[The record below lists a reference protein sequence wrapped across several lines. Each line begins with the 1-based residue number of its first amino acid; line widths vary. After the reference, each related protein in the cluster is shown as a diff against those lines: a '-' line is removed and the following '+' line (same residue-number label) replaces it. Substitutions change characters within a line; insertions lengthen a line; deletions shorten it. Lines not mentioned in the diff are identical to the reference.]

1 MRTEVIK
8 ADSIDEA
15 VQRILEELKEDDVA
29 AATARRTIV
38 SSGRRNVIYFDGW
51 DGLGASAVL
60 RAVGQRLA
68 PSSASEEQEPV
79 AAAAAT
85 RADTGLEFSQII
97 HIDCSKWESRMA
109 MQRAMAEQ
117 VPELPAPVM
126 EMFDAQDEEDN
137 YRGLDQASRFEIPQ
151 VANVM
156 YQHIQKL
163 GRRFL
168 VIFHNG
174 SNQEIDL
181 DSFGFPLLGYSRNK
195 VLWSFQGRFRLYPR
209 AKVER
214 ALGSAQTTDVLLS
227 ATTLSSDAMRNLL
240 CEEAGEVVREI
251 NKTSGINWEAAA
263 DCFLYTLKLCSTG
276 SRSTYYDLPTHAC
289 NYWRCDGIIRQ
300 LQQGGTDGGGDEE
313 VDRLWIACDALYREV
328 QLDVD
333 YYCQALPS
341 LPSPVVIRLPQSVM
355 DRRSPTNEWI
365 SHWASPTYGF
375 MLVPNYGQLLSGM
388 FQQFDKLCVL
398 KLSACKFSLKSAP
411 FLCCHSLRFLWLD
424 HCRLEYE
431 AYDAAAKEGLRMF
444 LQRPWVLDVRY
455 CTTYTLWSRWTMDF
469 MTQLREL
476 YVMGERNFDV
486 ADLFEGRLCNVRKLR
501 ITKCYNYLRSKMNL
515 FSGMEKMELLDLS
528 GNTYSKYTDNR
539 KLSVANSCSNLET
552 VIIDGA
558 TALEEISLM
567 GCARLQNLL
576 LSGSFPDLH
585 SIHITGAAVKT
596 LDLSAV
602 TAPRLKKLILIDS
615 GKLCAILWPSSE
627 EKRKVYLDKLH
638 IDTTQKEEGSTD
650 DGSTGSVTEAR
661 SPAEFDWYISVR
673 DARLLGS
680 LEPVYFDNHEAHVEI
695 SISSPTSL
703 RLIVVLVLPWLRLL
717 LLDGSMPEQYAYYQ
731 DPNGDIPG
739 IMCICPSPYD
749 DARPLPPSQGCH
761 VDIQDHMRT
770 KAPNGSG
777 VTIPEFICSSAK
789 VMHLHD
795 SLSISSIPSAPSLED
810 SPMLGSGWNQLEW
823 CRVERCPK
831 LDCVFHIQKGIG
843 QTSVYYRDMK
853 IFNSLRTFWASYLPK
868 ARYIWNTS
876 DVQQLGYHCVT
887 FANLKLLHLHC
898 CPRLKMAAPLYEDTW
913 ASLET
918 IEIMWCGDLTIVLP
932 GYYKRNSRYYPNLK
946 HIHLHELPKL
956 QCICTRDWKS
966 MTTPKLETIKI
977 RGCWSLTRLPDVKAN
992 KLVECDCEKE
1002 WWDRLKWW
1010 RRNHANEYKPIH
1022 PRYYKKTMLRGSVL
1036 R

>member
-15 VQRILEELKEDDVA
+15 VQRILEELKEDDA
-29 AATARRTIV
+29 AAAVAGTARRTFT

-68 PSSASEEQEPV
+68 PSSASEGQEPA

-97 HIDCSKWESRMA
+97 HIDCSKWESRMT
-109 MQRAMAEQ
+109 MQRALAEQ

-240 CEEAGEVVREI
+240 CEEAREVVREI

-276 SRSTYYDLPTHAC
+276 SRSTDYDLPTHAC

-300 LQQGGTDGGGDEE
+300 LHEGGTDGGGDEE

-333 YYCQALPS
+333 YCQALPS

-398 KLSACKFSLKSAP
+398 KLSACKFSLKP

-424 HCRLEYE
+424 HCRVEGV
-431 AYDAAAKEGLRMF
+431 AYDAAEKEGLRMF
-444 LQRPWVLDVRY
+444 LQRLWVLDVRY
-455 CTTYTLWSRWTMDF
+455 CTSYTLLSRWTMDF

-476 YVMGERNFDV
+476 YVMGDRNFDV
-486 ADLFEGRLCNVRKLR
+486 ADLFEGRLCNVCKLR
-501 ITKCYNYLRSKMNL
+501 ITK
-515 FSGMEKMELLDLS
+515 F
-528 GNTYSKYTDNR
+528 
-539 KLSVANSCSNLET
+539 
-552 VIIDGA
+552 
-558 TALEEISLM
+558 
-567 GCARLQNLL
+567 
-576 LSGSFPDLH
+576 
-585 SIHITGAAVKT
+585 
-596 LDLSAV
+596 
-602 TAPRLKKLILIDS
+602 
-615 GKLCAILWPSSE
+615 LWPPAE

-638 IDTTQKEEGSTD
+638 IDTTQEESSTD
-650 DGSTGSVTEAR
+650 DGSTGAVTGAR

-680 LEPVYFDNHEAHVEI
+680 LEPDYFNNHEAHVEI
-695 SISSPTSL
+695 SISSPMTHRRPCATVAVAAAAGNKDTGTIESGGRKQRAQVNLQQQRLQLQAKEDDAIIYADVVAVTTFQDASL
-703 RLIVVLVLPWLRLL
+703 L
-717 LLDGSMPEQYAYYQ
+717 EQYAYYQ
-731 DPNGDIPG
+731 DPDGDIPG

-749 DARPLPPSQGCH
+749 DAPPLPPSQGCH
-761 VDIQDHMRT
+761 VRIQDHMRT
-770 KAPNGSG
+770 KAPIGS
-777 VTIPEFICSSAK
+777 
-789 VMHLHD
+789 D
-795 SLSISSIPSAPSLED
+795 SSIPSSPD
-810 SPMLGSGWNQLEW
+810 NSPMLGSAWNQLEW

-831 LDCVFHIQKGIG
+831 LDCVFHVQKSAVG
-843 QTSVYYRDMK
+843 YYYCTMD
-853 IFNSLRTFWASYLPK
+853 IFKNLRTFWASYLPK
-868 ARYIWNTS
+868 TRLRWVTPSYEKPWN
-876 DVQQLGYHCVT
+876 
-887 FANLKLLHLHC
+887 
-898 CPRLKMAAPLYEDTW
+898 
-913 ASLET
+913 SLET
-918 IEIMWCGDLTIVLP
+918 LEIMWCGDLTKVMP
-932 GYYKRNSRYYPNLK
+932 GWWNRNYRYYPNLK
-946 HIHLHELPKL
+946 HIHLHEFPKL
-956 QCICTRDWKS
+956 KGICTGNLEMS
-966 MTTPKLETIKI
+966 TPKLETIKI
-977 RGCWSLTRLPDVKAN
+977 RGCWSLMSLPEVEAN
-992 KLVECDCEKE
+992 KLVECNCEKE
-1002 WWDRLKWW
+1002 WWDRLKWSL
-1010 RRNHANEYKPIH
+1010 RRKHANEYKPIH
-1022 PRYYKKTMLRGSVL
+1022 PRYYKKTMLRGFRSAL
-1036 R
+1036 